1 MQGRFLA
8 MRIFFGN
15 GNNSRTDQNAFID
28 LTMQSGWDGG
38 EDGRVGCN
46 WVLDPLQS
54 PFTLNDVDVQVIA
67 TSGNLEY
74 DVWF

>member
-1 MQGRFLA
+1 

-15 GNNSRTDQNAFID
+15 GNNGRTDQNAFID
-28 LTMQSGWDGG
+28 LTMQSGWSGDTTNV
-38 EDGRVGCN
+38 GRVGCN
-46 WVLDPLQS
+46 WVLDPIQS
-54 PFTLNDVDVQVIA
+54 PFTLNDVDIQVIA